1 MNNNEAP
8 NTNELTQQ
16 EEEMLFWENLLIND
30 TSEYDMIDQMG
41 W

>member
-1 MNNNEAP
+1 MNNNETP

-16 EEEMLFWENLLIND
+16 EEMLFWETLLIND